1 MVRRREEI
9 RMAVLNLKAHVK
21 RAGES
26 GEEVRENQRHYREA
40 ARRKC
45 GEEEK
50 PEADGLAEES
60 FHAHV
65 ARWNRIR
72 QPSALI
78 TRNGTIAN

>member
-1 MVRRREEI
+1 MLREQERVGKKLEEATDTTEQQCESAEEKGWRR
-9 RMAVLNLKAHVK
+9 
-21 RAGES
+21 G
-26 GEEVRENQRHYREA
+26 
-40 ARRKC
+40 
-45 GEEEK
+45 K

-60 FHAHV
+60 SHAHV